1 MATLTTAFVPSKLN
15 PLHSGYQVSPFA
27 HITPLRK
34 KINQP
39 VARLFGPAIFEVS
52 KLEVLFLG
60 MDQKKHPADLPRTYT
75 LTHSDITSKITLSIS
90 QTINNSQGMPQLMDG
105 GCDSYK
111 NRAWTNTGLDTRQL
125 QGWYNKLQRDE
136 VVAHWRK
143 IKGKMSLHVHLHVS
157 GGHFLLDMCA
167 SIRYFIFRKELPVV
181 LNAFSHGDKNLFK
194 DYPELHDALV
204 WVYFHSNISEFNK
217 VECWGPLKDACAFP
231 SGSHEVVIDGAPQSC
246 QENCECCF
254 IPMSSITWSQ
264 ELLGHDRA

>member
-111 NRAWTNTGLDTRQL
+111 NRAWTNTGLDTRQ
-125 QGWYNKLQRDE
+125 
-136 VVAHWRK
+136 
-143 IKGKMSLHVHLHVS
+143 
-157 GGHFLLDMCA
+157 
-167 SIRYFIFRKELPVV
+167 V

-254 IPMSSITWSQ
+254 IPMSSITWS
-264 ELLGHDRA
+264 

>member
-90 QTINNSQGMPQLMDG
+90 QTINNSQ
-105 GCDSYK
+105 
-111 NRAWTNTGLDTRQL
+111 
-125 QGWYNKLQRDE
+125 
-136 VVAHWRK
+136 
-143 IKGKMSLHVHLHVS
+143 
-157 GGHFLLDMCA
+157 
-167 SIRYFIFRKELPVV
+167 V

-254 IPMSSITWSQ
+254 IPMSSITWS
-264 ELLGHDRA
+264 